1 LKNSVNGTG
10 WRGLV
15 IGLVAIAIAVSAFYW
30 VLTFSPRQVTT
41 TVTVLAPPLDGGGL
55 GRVLDVCFSWS
66 RRCDEIVARLIDSA
80 RNRVLVAAYS
90 LKNRWVAEALIRAHR
105 RGVEVK
111 VVLDALQTHA
121 GGSQYWN
128 LWLSGIDV
136 RAFWDARPMRYGFA
150 VIDDDIVVAGSYG
163 FSRAEE
169 GYESVVILQG
179 EAVRRYSEEFER
191 LWVVTK

>member
-1 LKNSVNGTG
+1 VNGTG

-41 TVTVLAPPLDGGGL
+41 TVTVLPPPLDGGGL

-66 RRCDEIVARLIDSA
+66 RRCDEMVARLIDSA

-111 VVLDALQTHA
+111 DVLDALQARA
-121 GGSQYWN
+121 GGIQYWN
-128 LWLSGIDV
+128 LWLSRIDV
-136 RAFWDARPMRYGFA
+136 RTFWDARPMRYGFA

-169 GYESVVILQG
+169 GYESVVVLQG
-179 EAVRRYSEEFER
+179 EVVRRYSEEFER
-191 LWVVTK
+191 LWVDAK

>member
-1 LKNSVNGTG
+1 MSGAG
-10 WRGLV
+10 WKGLV
-15 IGLVAIAIAVSAFYW
+15 VGLVAITVAVSAFYW

-41 TVTVLAPPLDGGGL
+41 TVTVLAPPPDGGGL

-66 RRCDEIVARLIDSA
+66 RRCDETVARLIDSA
-80 RNRVLVAAYS
+80 RSRILVAAYS
-90 LKNRWVAEALIRAHR
+90 FKNRWIAEALIRAHR

-111 VVLDALQTHA
+111 VVMDATQARA

-128 LWLSGIDV
+128 LWLSGIEV
-136 RAFWDARPMRYGFA
+136 RTLWDAHPMRYGFA
-150 VIDDDIVVAGSYG
+150 VIDDDIVVAGSYN

-169 GYESVVILQG
+169 WYESVVVLQG
-179 EAVRRYSEEFER
+179 EVVRRYSEEFER